1 MYDIDITID
10 RINDLIN
17 KSGKSKT
24 EFLHEINANKN
35 LLRNDKK
42 QIDTITLI
50 NIADY
55 FNVSVDYLLGRYDS
69 TYFPTVKTF
78 ITPAGAGKS
87 IPFDSDDVYEWKTF
101 PSDIIPQNTDC
112 AIRVN
117 GNSMEKEYPDGCYV
131 FVKHRRDD
139 ETYNIGDDII
149 AIHEGCPYLK
159 RLGKGVLRSLNPEYD
174 DIPITEDTLFFGKV
188 LGKYIE

>member
-1 MYDIDITID
+1 MYDINITIN
-10 RINDLIN
+10 RIKDLID
-17 KSGKSKT
+17 KSGKT
-24 EFLHEINANKN
+24 QAEFLRDINANKN
-35 LLRNDKK
+35 LLRTDKGEMK
-42 QIDTITLI
+42 TSVLM

-55 FNVSVDYLLGRYDS
+55 FNVSVDYLLGRCECAYI
-69 TYFPTVKTF
+69 PTVKTF

-87 IPFDSDDVYEWKTF
+87 IPFDSDDEYEWKVF
-101 PSDIIPQNTDC
+101 PLDTVPQNTDY
-112 AIRVN
+112 AIRVS
-117 GNSMEKEYPDGCYV
+117 GRSMEKEYPNECYV
-131 FVKHRRDD
+131 FVKRRRDD

-174 DIPITEDTLFFGKV
+174 DIPITEDTCFFGKV